1 MSEAKLDARERLGR
15 AMERMITFGSW
26 LMAPVY
32 IGLIVVLALIMV
44 KFVQDLVYEI
54 PLILRTS
61 DADLILLALS
71 LTDLSLVG
79 NLLMVVALAGY
90 GSFIAR
96 MMGVRLSGHLQFL
109 GNIEFSTL
117 KLRLVG
123 SIVAISSI
131 RLLES
136 FIYPAKTPERA
147 IYAQIVIQLVLV
159 VSGVLMAAM
168 DRLAE
173 THNHALP
180 VNDPPP

>member
-1 MSEAKLDARERLGR
+1 MNERNSSPTERLGR
-15 AMERMITFGSW
+15 VMERTISFGSW

-32 IGLIVVLALIMV
+32 VGLIAVLALIMV
-44 KFVQDLVYEI
+44 KFVQDLVNEI

-96 MMGVRLSGHLQFL
+96 VMGISLSGHLEWL

-136 FIYPAKTPERA
+136 FIYPAKHSERA
-147 IYAQIVIQLVLV
+147 IVAQVIIQLVFVL
-159 VSGVLMAAM
+159 SGVLLAAM
-168 DRLAE
+168 DRLEGAHSSIKE
-173 THNHALP
+173 QQ
-180 VNDPPP
+180 

>member
-1 MSEAKLDARERLGR
+1 MSERNADVARRLGR
-15 AMERMITFGSW
+15 VMERTISLGSW

-32 IGLIVVLALIMV
+32 IGLIAMLALITV
-44 KFVQDLVYEI
+44 KVVQDIVHEI

-61 DADLILLALS
+61 DADLILLVLS

-96 MMGVRLSGHLQFL
+96 VMGISLSGHLEWL

-131 RLLES
+131 RLLET
-136 FIYPAKTPERA
+136 FIYPGQHTERV
-147 IYAQIVIQLVLV
+147 ILAQVVIQLVLV
-159 VSGVLMAAM
+159 VSGVLMATM
-168 DRLAE
+168 DRLAGTQE
-173 THNHALP
+173 AGKNNHP
-180 VNDPPP
+180 

>member
-1 MSEAKLDARERLGR
+1 MSTRNRNATERLGR
-15 AMERMITFGSW
+15 LMERTISLGSW

-32 IGLIVVLALIMV
+32 IGLIVVLGLITV
-44 KFVQDLVYEI
+44 KVVQDLVHEI

-96 MMGVRLSGHLQFL
+96 VMGISLSGHLEWL
-109 GNIEFSTL
+109 AHIEFSTL

-131 RLLES
+131 RLLET
-136 FIYPAKTPERA
+136 FIYPGQSTERA
-147 IYAQIVIQLVLV
+147 IVAQVVIQLVLV
-159 VSGVLMAAM
+159 VSGVMLAAM
-168 DRLAE
+168 DRLSGARTE
-173 THNHALP
+173 IKDEL
-180 VNDPPP
+180 

>member
-1 MSEAKLDARERLGR
+1 MSESKQDPTARLGR
-15 AMERMITFGSW
+15 LMERTISFGSW

-44 KFVQDLVYEI
+44 KFLQDLVHEV
-54 PLILRTS
+54 PLIFSTS

-96 MMGVRLSGHLQFL
+96 VMGISLSGHLEWL
-109 GNIEFSTL
+109 GGIEFSTL

-136 FIYPAKTPERA
+136 FIYPAKASERL
-147 IYAQIVIQLVLV
+147 IVAQVVIQLVLV
-159 VSGVLMAAM
+159 FSGVMMAAM
-168 DRLAE
+168 DRIAE
-173 THNHALP
+173 TREP
-180 VNDPPP
+180 GKEQE

>member
-1 MSEAKLDARERLGR
+1 MSTGNLNATERLGR
-15 AMERMITFGSW
+15 LMERTISLGSW

-32 IGLIVVLALIMV
+32 IGLIVVLGLITV
-44 KFVQDLVYEI
+44 KVVQDLVHEI

-96 MMGVRLSGHLQFL
+96 VMGISLSGHLEWL
-109 GNIEFSTL
+109 GRIEFSTL

-131 RLLES
+131 RLLET
-136 FIYPAKTPERA
+136 FIYPEQSSERA
-147 IYAQIVIQLVLV
+147 IVVQVVIQLVLV
-159 VSGVLMAAM
+159 LSGVMLAAM
-168 DRLAE
+168 DRLAG
-173 THNHALP
+173 THAEIKDEL
-180 VNDPPP
+180 